1 MLEAIATGF
10 CMDAGGEF
18 VRQRKYGARGD
29 RHRNPAEILWLG
41 ENTGLGGDRHR
52 NPAEI
57 LWLGENT
64 GLGGDRVF
72 AQNGAADDGGKM
84 AAVKFVNAKNIEL

>member
-1 MLEAIATGF
+1 MIEAIAT
-10 CMDAGGEF
+10 GGEF
-18 VRQRKYGARGD
+18 VRQRIDG
-29 RHRNPAEILWLG
+29 PV
-41 ENTGLGGDRHR
+41 GDRHR

-72 AQNGAADDGGKM
+72 AQNGAADDGGK
-84 AAVKFVNAKNIEL
+84 NGGC